1 MGSFCA
7 KYVCFSWRIS
17 EGLCVMTLKGNAKF
31 KGKPTCGLKNDI
43 KDLANF
49 RASRQKS
56 ENLHFDWILL
66 PKAYKDLDEKI
77 RKSYVS

>member
-1 MGSFCA
+1 
-7 KYVCFSWRIS
+7 
-17 EGLCVMTLKGNAKF
+17 MTLKGNAKF

-43 KDLANF
+43 RNLVNF

-77 RKSYVS
+77 QELCFMTLKSVQSLKKN